1 MMHPTKFFFS
11 LLGLLFV
18 LGGCNHTR
26 NTHTSTDTG
35 PIVAT
40 YGKSKVT
47 YDELVTQLKKTSNPD
62 TTSQKGFQDFLRRY
76 VNFRLKVSEAERLG
90 LDKDSTQVAELLA
103 YQAQLGRP
111 YLIENEV
118 IRPLAKTLFERQKDV
133 IKVQHILVRV
143 GGRDTLAAYQKIKAV
158 RDSLLN
164 GADFATI
171 ATRNSDDPGV
181 KNNKGILPPIVAGRF
196 VEAFENL
203 AWNTPIGKV
212 SAISRS
218 PEWGYHL
225 LQVLERKP
233 APPAVRTSQL
243 FVRPQ
248 GNTKAD
254 SLAAREKI
262 QALVRRIKSGE
273 SFGAITR
280 QYSDDPYLK
289 ENDGDIG
296 FRETGELIEPLNTR
310 IFELKNVGDLSEPL
324 QTQFGYHVF
333 MLTGRKETASFDDQ
347 YQQLKEFLSDKPIL
361 QRHQKAFASRLRKK
375 MNVSFDL
382 AAFQNMVHSVHQDTL
397 FLGFMPATPFRMAHE
412 KKVLATIDQNYVVRV
427 SDFLDVAMRE
437 RLGPGYY
444 PQEEA
449 LRIANEVIDDKAV
462 DAYIRKMN
470 TVDKRF
476 DALLR
481 EYRDGIL
488 LFKISEDSLWNPASK
503 DTLALKRFFSANQA
517 NYKFGER
524 LRLHTFQTANDS
536 LLNVIGTRLKLG
548 IGAAD
553 IAASFKNDRSVR
565 HEFMM
570 LADSTNTIYDR
581 GFGMKKGEYSE
592 PLPYLRTKVI
602 LVSDGIEPPRH
613 KTFDEARAEVT
624 NEYQKLLEER
634 WMNRLYNRYK
644 VRFYPEKLDQALASR
659 KQK

>member
-1 MMHPTKFFFS
+1 MMLQKKSTLSFLVLSLVIAGCSATK
-11 LLGLLFV
+11 
-18 LGGCNHTR
+18 T
-26 NTHTSTDTG
+26 TTSNQG
-35 PIVAT
+35 PVVAT

-47 YDELVTQLKKTSNPD
+47 FDELITQLKKTSNPD
-62 TTSQKGFQDFLRRY
+62 TTSQLGFQDFLRRY
-76 VNFRLKVSEAERLG
+76 VHFRLKVAEAERLG
-90 LDKDSTQVAELLA
+90 LDNDSAQVAELLA

-118 IRPLAKTLFERQKDV
+118 IRPLAKTLFERQKEV
-133 IKVQHILVRV
+133 IKVQHILIRV
-143 GGRDTLAAYQKIKAV
+143 NGRDTLVAYNKIKAV

-164 GADFATI
+164 GADFGAL
-171 ATRNSDDPGV
+171 AVRHSEDPSV
-181 KNNKGILPPIVAGRF
+181 KNNKGVLPPIVAGRF
-196 VEAFENL
+196 VEAFENI
-203 AWNTPIGKV
+203 AWNTPVGKV
-212 SAISRS
+212 SNISRS

-243 FVRPQ
+243 FIRPQ

-254 SLAAREKI
+254 SLAALEKMNSLI
-262 QALVRRIKSGE
+262 ARIKSGE

-296 FRETGELIEPLNTR
+296 FRETGELIEPLNTK
-310 IFELKNVGDLSEPL
+310 IFELKNIGDLSQPL
-324 QTQFGYHVF
+324 KTQFGYHVF
-333 MLTGRKETASFDDQ
+333 LLTGRKETASFEDQ
-347 YQQLKEFLSDKPIL
+347 YQQLKEFLADKPIL
-361 QRHQKAFASRLRKK
+361 QRHQKAYAHRLRKTMK
-375 MNVSFDL
+375 VDFDVR
-382 AAFQNMVHSVHQDTL
+382 AFQNMVHSVHQDSL
-397 FLGFMPATPFRMAHE
+397 FSNFLPATPLRNQFE
-412 KKVLATIDQNYVVRV
+412 NKYLATIDSDYIIRV
-427 SDFLDVAMRE
+427 SDFMDVAMRE
-437 RLGPGYY
+437 RPTLGTY

-470 TVDKRF
+470 LVDQRF

-503 DTLALKRFFSANQA
+503 DTLALKRFFEAHNEQ
-517 NYKFGER
+517 YKFGER

-536 LLNVIGTRLKLG
+536 LLNLISTRLKLG
-548 IGAAD
+548 ANAND
-553 IAASFKNDRSVR
+553 IAESLKADRSVR
-565 HEFMM
+565 HELML

-581 GFGMKKGEYSE
+581 GFAMKKGEYTE

-602 LVSDGIEPPRH
+602 LISDGMEPSRS

-624 NEYQKLLEER
+624 NEYQRLLEER
-634 WMNRLYNRYK
+634 WMNRLYSRYK
-644 VRFYPEKLDQALASR
+644 VRFYPEKLDEALTAK

>member
-1 MMHPTKFFFS
+1 MMLQKKSTLSFLVLSLVIAGCSATK
-11 LLGLLFV
+11 
-18 LGGCNHTR
+18 T
-26 NTHTSTDTG
+26 TTSNQG
-35 PIVAT
+35 PVVAT

-47 YDELVTQLKKTSNPD
+47 FDELITQLKKTSNPD
-62 TTSQKGFQDFLRRY
+62 TTSQLGFQDFLRRY
-76 VNFRLKVSEAERLG
+76 VHFRLKVAEAERLG
-90 LDKDSTQVAELLA
+90 LDKDSAQVAELLA

-118 IRPLAKTLFERQKDV
+118 IRPLAKTLFERQKEV
-133 IKVQHILVRV
+133 IKVQHILIRV
-143 GGRDTLAAYQKIKAV
+143 NGRDTLVAYNKIKAV

-164 GADFATI
+164 GADFGAL
-171 ATRNSDDPGV
+171 AVRHSEDPSV
-181 KNNKGILPPIVAGRF
+181 KNNKGVLPPIVAGRF
-196 VEAFENL
+196 VEAFENI
-203 AWNTPIGKV
+203 AWNTPVGKV
-212 SAISRS
+212 SNISRS

-243 FVRPQ
+243 FIRPQ

-254 SLAAREKI
+254 SLAALEKMNSLI
-262 QALVRRIKSGE
+262 ARIKSGE

-296 FRETGELIEPLNTR
+296 FRETGELIEPLNTK
-310 IFELKNVGDLSEPL
+310 IFELKNIGDLSQPL
-324 QTQFGYHVF
+324 KTQFGYHVF
-333 MLTGRKETASFDDQ
+333 LLTGRKETASFEDQ
-347 YQQLKEFLSDKPIL
+347 YQQLKEFLADKPIL
-361 QRHQKAFASRLRKK
+361 QRHQKAYAHRLRKTMK
-375 MNVSFDL
+375 VDFDVR
-382 AAFQNMVHSVHQDTL
+382 AFQNMVHSVHQDSL
-397 FLGFMPATPFRMAHE
+397 FSNFLPATPLRNQFE
-412 KKVLATIDQNYVVRV
+412 NKYLATIDSDYIIRV
-427 SDFLDVAMRE
+427 SDFMDVAMRE
-437 RLGPGYY
+437 RPTLGTY

-470 TVDKRF
+470 LVDQRF

-503 DTLALKRFFSANQA
+503 DTLALKRFFEAHNEQ
-517 NYKFGER
+517 YKFGER

-536 LLNVIGTRLKLG
+536 LLNLISTRLKLG
-548 IGAAD
+548 ANAND
-553 IAASFKNDRSVR
+553 IAESLKADRSVR
-565 HEFMM
+565 HELML

-581 GFGMKKGEYSE
+581 GFAMKKGEYTE

-602 LVSDGIEPPRH
+602 LISDGMEPSRS

-624 NEYQKLLEER
+624 NEYQRLLEER
-634 WMNRLYNRYK
+634 WMNRLYSRYK
-644 VRFYPEKLDQALASR
+644 VRFYPEKLDEALTAK